1 MIIHEDIVYSNM
13 KILVFTIDKLYTIFP
28 YVKLKNGELQLITP
42 RFGEKATQK
51 QLSNYILQTFIQLGM
66 DERIRE
72 EYFKKSIDTSI
83 KEDIIFNG
91 FKEAPK
97 NLSEYTKG
105 DVQFLPT
112 MLQMPS
118 EAVYKEPI
126 YSSRNSE
133 FNMFTL
139 LHQIEVEESAMQAKE
154 LLGRLVVMRKSLMSM
169 VHESIAY
176 KGNVPFAEKFSENEK
191 FTKLAYRK
199 SLDVLGKMF
208 ELAVI
213 LSEETNLTAD
223 NMKSMILPKININS
237 NTVNIWTASLAHTLN
252 PELVCCLFT
261 QKAMQYYS
269 QEKSNLVTAGNIVEA
284 GDIALQDLVKKRI
297 FKETISEEQFNKHGG
312 KELVKQ
318 YSEQLLSNS
327 TYLPLKA
334 VSIQRNKYE
343 SLKIKGETNTKEF
356 RDLDKYFKSLE
367 YAALQLAV
375 LENIV
380 KLDIIGDVDSKFILG
395 TKTNITNKEPYS
407 LITSILDYNSFINI
421 YNEDSQIYK
430 PEDYFFT
437 EDGSAKFE
445 SVFSL
450 YAQRDIL
457 NVFKSFYPEFETEI
471 VQVLSEQYRKIVG
484 HNINNSKEIK
494 AIYDMIKLHTLMT
507 GFGLKTGSD
516 FSFYIKQSM
525 SNQDTIFDDHLKVLE
540 LFRQH
545 QISNSIISNIAPNG
559 YGAKW
564 QTNEKGNK
572 QKSHP
577 TIYRFELLSS
587 RADKISKDELVQGM
601 RQLIFFKN
609 SNMTKEEN
617 QLIRKF
623 GKDLAIQALL
633 TSNGKF
639 SPFSL
644 KEYIPMDF
652 YKAIGY
658 TEKLDKIFSSAV
670 NIDMQSAIV
679 ASIKNGDVKVP
690 FFAKKNFAQG
700 IEVAPEINGK
710 KMTNVIKVSDF
721 VVSSNNAAKFDL
733 TYYEGVYSSLT
744 SASKY
749 IRTNIN
755 GRIELYEL
763 IGFKKY
769 EDSESK
775 PRLLFYYIKA
785 DKQGIKDGAFDFTE
799 YNYEDSSIFRK
810 NQVNYNIP
818 DVGKTKD
825 EIKQYVIDNIDGIQN
840 EINMKQKDIVDMN
853 EIIDILKDIR
863 TKDIIT
869 EENAVE
875 TYKDNCN

>member
-1 MIIHEDIVYSNM
+1 M
-13 KILVFTIDKLYTIFP
+13 IDKLYTIFP

-72 EYFKKSIDTSI
+72 EYFKRSIDTSI

-97 NLSEYTKG
+97 NLSEYTNG
-105 DVQFLPT
+105 DIQFLPKA
-112 MLQMPS
+112 LQMS
-118 EAVYKEPI
+118 NEAVYKEPI

-133 FNMFTL
+133 FNMFTI
-139 LHQIEVEESAMQAKE
+139 LHQVEVEESAMQAKE

-169 VHESIAY
+169 VHEMIAY
-176 KGNVPFAEKFSENEK
+176 KSNVPFAEKFSENEK
-191 FTKLAYRK
+191 FTKLAYK
-199 SLDVLGKMF
+199 NSKEMLGKIF

-237 NTVNIWTASLAHTLN
+237 NTTNIWTAALAHTLN

-261 QKAMQYYS
+261 QKSMQYYS
-269 QEKSNLVTAGNIVEA
+269 QEKSNLVAAGNIVEA
-284 GDIALQDLVKKRI
+284 GDATLQELVRNRI
-297 FKETISEEQFNKHGG
+297 FRETVSEDQFNKQGG

-318 YSEQLLSNS
+318 YSEQLLSNN

-334 VSIQRNKYE
+334 VAIQRNKYE
-343 SLKIKGETNTKEF
+343 SLKIKGDINTEEF
-356 RDLDKYFKSLE
+356 KSLDKYFKSIE
-367 YAALQLAV
+367 YAALQLAI
-375 LENIV
+375 LD
-380 KLDIIGDVDSKFILG
+380 KLIQLDKIGDVDSKFILG

-407 LITSILDYNSFINI
+407 LITSILNYNSFINI

-437 EDGSAKFE
+437 EDGSSKFE
-445 SVFSL
+445 AVFSL

-457 NVFKSFYPEFETEI
+457 NIFKAFYPEFDTEM
-471 VQVLSEQYRKIVG
+471 VQVLSEQYRKITG
-484 HNINNSKEIK
+484 KNLSNSKDIK
-494 AIYDMIKLHTLMT
+494 AIYDLIKLNTLMT
-507 GFGLKTGSD
+507 GFGLKTSSD
-516 FSFYIKQSM
+516 FNFYIKQSM
-525 SNQDTIFDDHLKVLE
+525 SNQETIFDSHLKVLE
-540 LFRQH
+540 LFRNH
-545 QISNSIISNIAPNG
+545 KISNPIISNISPNG
-559 YGAKW
+559 YGVKW
-564 QTNEKGNK
+564 LTDESGRKY
-572 QKSHP
+572 KSHP

-644 KEYIPMDF
+644 KEYIPIDF
-652 YKAIGY
+652 YKTIGY
-658 TEKLDKIFSSAV
+658 TEKLDKVFSSAINV
-670 NIDMQSAIV
+670 DMQSAIV
-679 ASIKNGDVKVP
+679 SSIKNGDIKVP
-690 FFAKKNFAQG
+690 FFSKDNFNKG
-700 IEVAPEINGK
+700 IVINPEINGNK
-710 KMTNVIKVSDF
+710 INNVIQVSDF

-733 TYYEGVYSSLT
+733 SYYDNIYSSIT

-749 IRTNIN
+749 IKTNVS
-755 GRIELYEL
+755 GSSELYEL

-769 EDSESK
+769 LDSEGK
-775 PRLLFYYIKA
+775 PRLKFYYIKVG
-785 DKQGIKDGAFDFTE
+785 KHGIKDKAFDLKE
-799 YNYEDSSIFRK
+799 YNYEDSSAFRE
-810 NQVNYNIP
+810 NQINYNIP
-818 DVGKTKD
+818 DIGKTKE
-825 EIKQYVIDNIDGIQN
+825 EIKQYVIDHIDGIQN
-840 EINMKQKDIVDMN
+840 EVNMKQKDIVDMN

-869 EENAVE
+869 EENVVE